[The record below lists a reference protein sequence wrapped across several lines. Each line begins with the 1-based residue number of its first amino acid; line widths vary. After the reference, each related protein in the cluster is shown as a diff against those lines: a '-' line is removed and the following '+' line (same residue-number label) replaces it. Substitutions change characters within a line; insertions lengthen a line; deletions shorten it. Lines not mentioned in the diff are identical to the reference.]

1 MTKSSLQPCF
11 LHGMGIINALGA
23 DAASVAQRL
32 FQADT
37 SGMQKEAGWVSGRE
51 MLVGRARGILAEIP
65 HAFAHQASRNNQLL
79 LSALQQIQPLAEAAI
94 SRFGPA
100 RVGVVLGSSTSG
112 MAEGEAA
119 MLKQQQTGSLPAHY
133 HYEQQELGSPAL
145 FLSQYLGLSGPAY
158 TVSTAC
164 TSSAKAFQSARR
176 LLEHGLCDAVLV
188 GGVDSLCQLTI
199 KGFTALESTSDEL
212 CQPMSQHRKGIN
224 IGEGAALFLM
234 SQESSDVQLLGIGES
249 SDAYHMSAPAPDGQG
264 AESAMLAALADAKLE
279 ASDIGYLN
287 LHATATLKND
297 EMESHAL
304 ARVFK
309 HGVACSGT
317 KPLTG
322 HTLGAAGATELAFC
336 WLALHYQQLP
346 PHRWDEAWD
355 PALPKLNLL
364 NQSQPFVGSQRVCMS
379 NSFAFGGS
387 NASLIIGDRRST

>member
-1 MTKSSLQPCF
+1 MTKPCF
-11 LHGMGIINALGA
+11 LHGLGIINALGA

-32 FQADT
+32 FQADS
-37 SGMQKEAGWVSGRE
+37 SGMQKEAGWVAGRE
-51 MLVGRARGILAEIP
+51 MLVGRARGVLPDTPA
-65 HAFAHQASRNNQLL
+65 AFAHQASRNNQLL
-79 LSALQQIQPLAEAAI
+79 LQALQQIQPLVETAI

-119 MLKQQQTGSLPAHY
+119 LHGLQQTGSLPAQY
-133 HYEQQELGSPAL
+133 HYGQQELGSPAL
-145 FLSQYLGLSGPAY
+145 FLSLYLGLSGPAY

-176 LLEHGLCDAVLV
+176 LLAHGLCDAVLV

-199 KGFTALESTSDEL
+199 QGFTALESTSDEL

-234 SQESSDVQLLGIGES
+234 SHEASAIQLLGIGES
-249 SDAYHMSAPAPDGQG
+249 SDAYHMSAPAPDGHG
-264 AESAMLAALADAKLE
+264 AESAMRAALADAKLSP
-279 ASDIGYLN
+279 ADIGYLN

-304 ARVFK
+304 ARVFE
-309 HGVACSGT
+309 HGVPCSGT

-336 WLALHYQQLP
+336 WLALHHQQLP
-346 PHRWDEAWD
+346 PHHWDQAWD
-355 PALPKLNLL
+355 PALPRLHLI
-364 NQSQPFVGSQRVCMS
+364 NQAQPFLGSQRACMS

-387 NASLIIGDRRST
+387 NASLIIGDCRSAS